1 MSWVIGGPF
10 MMNLKVA
17 VEVISPALSQAF
29 CAAPRIVRDESAMAV
44 LHEADGEIASP
55 LTWQVVSLS
64 VSTKPDFA
72 AVLQQGHFGDRDW
85 RIVRDDESVRGM
97 PPQGQIGH

>member
-1 MSWVIGGPF
+1 

-44 LHEADGEIASP
+44 LHAADGESASP
-55 LTWQVVSLS
+55 LTWQVVSSSL
-64 VSTKPDFA
+64 STKPDSA
-72 AVLQQGHFGDRDW
+72 AVLQQVYFGDRYW
-85 RIVRDDESVRGM
+85 RSSMTKNSARLPHRKLR
-97 PPQGQIGH
+97 